1 MRKILKRLVMDQ
13 VMKERESHHLLLI
26 LMMYYR
32 YSINT
37 LVCLELLI
45 CPLSLSL
52 SLTQAIGQENERV
65 DDQSSQLL
73 SVISPSA
80 PLPPPYLSP
89 RPSMTFSAT
98 TQKLKETS
106 IKIKTRGTELSNM
119 IERDTLSINL
129 FELQPLTEYG
139 MYMRSF
145 GQANT
150 SQVFYNIICT
160 CACVCILYRLVHR
173 LDRIWLKK
181 NHKQNPLLV
190 ETVGHNGHHMT

>member
-1 MRKILKRLVMDQ
+1 MNKKLIIRKTMRKILKRLVMDQ
-13 VMKERESHHLLLI
+13 VMKERENLHLLLI

-45 CPLSLSL
+45 RPPLSISLSLSL
-52 SLTQAIGQENERV
+52 SLSQAIGQENERV

-73 SVISPSA
+73 NVISPSA

-150 SQVFYNIICT
+150 SQVFLLYYHLYMN
-160 CACVCILYRLVHR
+160 VYVFCIDWYT
-173 LDRIWLKK
+173 DW
-181 NHKQNPLLV
+181 
-190 ETVGHNGHHMT
+190 TGYG